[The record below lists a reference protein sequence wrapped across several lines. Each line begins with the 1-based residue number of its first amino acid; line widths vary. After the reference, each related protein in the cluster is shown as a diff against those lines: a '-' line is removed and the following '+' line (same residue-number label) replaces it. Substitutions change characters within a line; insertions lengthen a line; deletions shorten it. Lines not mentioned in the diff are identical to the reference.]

1 MYYFFFFFKQ
11 KTAYE
16 MRISDWSSDV
26 CSSDLHAEARTPA
39 AHHPDAID
47 GAEGRRALSRL
58 GHARWRPAGSM
69 VADLLSAPPAS
80 SAEPAGSDRRA
91 LVPQRALPELDLAT
105 RGQADHP
112 GARGALS
119 VSDGGGAAGAGP
131 YGHSRRSLDCGPAD
145 RTRTRLTP

>member
-1 MYYFFFFFKQ
+1 M
-11 KTAYE
+11 ARRRAAE
-16 MRISDWSSDV
+16 
-26 CSSDLHAEARTPA
+26 HAEARTPA

-91 LVPQRALPELDLAT
+91 LVPQRALPDHVLAT
-105 RGQADHP
+105 RGQAEPP
-112 GARGALS
+112 GARGPLTVTA
-119 VSDGGGAAGAGP
+119 GGGDAGVEPHRHRRLTLLGGP
-131 YGHSRRSLDCGPAD
+131 AVRLHTGGSRRAPLPH
-145 RTRTRLTP
+145 

>member
-1 MYYFFFFFKQ
+1 M
-11 KTAYE
+11 ARRRAAE
-16 MRISDWSSDV
+16 
-26 CSSDLHAEARTPA
+26 HAEARTPA

-91 LVPQRALPELDLAT
+91 LVPQRALPELVLAT
-105 RGQADHP
+105 RGQAEHP

-131 YGHSRRSLDCGPAD
+131 YGHRRRRSEEHTSELQSLMRISYAVFC
-145 RTRTRLTP
+145 LK